1 MNECRQSVDVKIIKC
16 GANPGTC
23 CLRRQPLAPIG
34 LGEAEA
40 QVDPTVFL
48 QREQSRIPNRTAQVT
63 IQDDPPAEA
72 MFGLVLL
79 IVGQPGFRLL
89 DGKIRTTGVKRITIG
104 SPTMRTPSQRR
115 PTQMD
120 V

>member
-1 MNECRQSVDVKIIKC
+1 MAAVLFSVLGKHYPAGSVHSHI
-16 GANPGTC
+16 GREQ
-23 CLRRQPLAPIG
+23 LLA
-34 LGEAEA
+34 EAEA

-120 V
+120 VG